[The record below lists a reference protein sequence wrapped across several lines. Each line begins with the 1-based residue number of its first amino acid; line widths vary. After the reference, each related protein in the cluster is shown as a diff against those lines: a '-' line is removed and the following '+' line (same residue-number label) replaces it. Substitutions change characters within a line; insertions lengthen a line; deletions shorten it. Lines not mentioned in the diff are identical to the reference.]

1 MGDRVPSLKV
11 ERPNITLRELALE
24 KMRSAILDAR
34 FLPGDRLVE
43 RPLCEELGV
52 SRTVVREV
60 LRHLETEGL
69 IASLPNQ
76 GQIVA
81 ILDPDTAAEIY
92 EIRALL
98 EGEAAMACAQH
109 ADDDDVAELAKCID
123 AIQHAFDTHDHHAV
137 RDHTTAFYERMFTG
151 GQKNVAWE
159 IVQSLTA
166 RINRLRAMTIAS
178 DDRGQQAVQEMRQIL
193 AAIRS
198 RNALDARDA
207 ARAHVER
214 VSGIARDLLSEG
226 QINASWKRADR
237 NVRGSAIVL
246 QKAVPYEKQQ
256 PRFIKP

>member
-1 MGDRVPSLKV
+1 MRDQVPSLKV

-69 IASLPNQ
+69 IQSVPNQ

-81 ILDPDTAAEIY
+81 ILDNDTAAEIY

-98 EGEAAMACAQH
+98 EGEAAMACARY
-109 ADDDDVAELAKCID
+109 ADNDVVAELAKCID

-151 GQKNVAWE
+151 GRKNVARE

-198 RNALDARDA
+198 GNALDARDA
-207 ARAHVER
+207 ARVHVER
-214 VSGIARDLLSEG
+214 VSRIAQDLLSQG
-226 QINASWKRADR
+226 QTNASWKRADSDVR
-237 NVRGSAIVL
+237 NVRESDRAAKSNAIKEATTTVH
-246 QKAVPYEKQQ
+246 
-256 PRFIKP
+256 

>member
-1 MGDRVPSLKV
+1 MRDRMSSLKV

-69 IASLPNQ
+69 IESQPNQ

-81 ILDPDTAAEIY
+81 ILDADTAAEIY

-98 EGEAAMACAQH
+98 ESEAAMACARY
-109 ADDDDVAELAKCID
+109 ADDDVVAELAKCLD
-123 AIQHAFDTHDHHAV
+123 AIQRAFDTHDHHAV

-178 DDRGQQAVQEMRQIL
+178 DDRGRQAVQEMRQIL
-193 AAIRS
+193 GAIRS

-214 VSGIARDLLSEG
+214 VSAIARDLLSEG
-226 QINASWKRADR
+226 QTNASWKRANHD
-237 NVRGSAIVL
+237 VRDSAIVP
-246 QKAVPYEKQQ
+246 QRAMPYKKQQ